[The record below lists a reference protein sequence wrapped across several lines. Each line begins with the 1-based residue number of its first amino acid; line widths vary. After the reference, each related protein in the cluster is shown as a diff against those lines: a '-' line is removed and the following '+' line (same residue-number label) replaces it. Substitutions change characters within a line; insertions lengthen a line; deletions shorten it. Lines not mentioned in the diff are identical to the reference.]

1 MKKGFRDFVCLLA
14 LAVLLLALPAGS
26 LADDEWSANWTSS
39 TSSITYGGTITN
51 GSAVLTAEYYYQT
64 YTIFI
69 EGVHADSGPLGDLV
83 LPTEIDGCTSFIVS
97 TRVFAGNDT
106 LTSITATPSVT
117 SIQPY
122 AFQNCTNLI
131 RADLSACKLTN
142 VRNEIFRGCTSLETV
157 ILPSTITEIE
167 AQAFK
172 DCTSLNTVYILSETP
187 PEISTDSFANCSS
200 DLRIVSVNA
209 DVDEYP
215 NVPGWSAYADKIVGA
230 SLLTASPASHAWT
243 VQRHGTANAQTF
255 TLTNEDG
262 HNAEAIASLSVAL
275 AGANADAFTLSTD
288 GMSASLNVG
297 GSTRFT
303 VTPKTDLSTGTY
315 QATVQVTAD
324 GVVAATVPLT
334 LNIEG
339 QSLAN
344 AQVQVAGGDAIDYTG
359 QEQRP
364 AVTVTLNGT
373 LLTENQDYTL
383 SYSNNTN
390 AGTATVTVTGTGDY
404 SKTAT
409 GTFTI
414 HPVTITLDSVTL
426 QSKIYDGTTDATVE
440 SVGFTGLVGSETLA
454 SGTGYTAA
462 AAFDS
467 AAAGD
472 GRTATV
478 TVTLKTANYTF
489 ADGATAARQLED
501 QTIARRPVT
510 ITPDAKSKA
519 YGQSD
524 SELTYAASGL
534 VSGDSLVGALS
545 RAEGEDAGSHLIG
558 QNTLTDANNP
568 NYAITFDGTKA
579 LTIEQAG
586 VDLSVTVTPAS
597 QKAGSPVTVTVTTQN
612 AEANLMDAGWA
623 QPEGDVTV
631 TVGSDSISMT
641 RDGDAWTGTYT
652 VPQGTP
658 AGDMTVSAAIA
669 ATTNYLEASK
679 TVNLAVAEKGAVAL
693 TLTPSASAVT
703 YGDAVTLTADVS
715 KADSSDPDAL
725 TGDVRFYLDSVDAPH
740 QLGEPQDVTGELS
753 VTLDRAELTAGT
765 HTVYAVY
772 EGNSAFADRQTQIDI
787 MVAARTLGW
796 DASGLSASRSQA
808 QAGEAEVHGT
818 LRLTGRLDGD
828 AVTLI
833 PDTGLVTSGLAGVA
847 QPGEYQVKVVPQSG
861 AYALNNPNYA
871 LPDDGPVITAFVY
884 ASTEEDVPS
893 TGSDRLK
900 LVMEAGL
907 SSVPASLAGTYAS
920 PAQLEAALR
929 ADVTAL
935 GVPGADVAIYDVTLM
950 VSRDGGQ
957 SWSEVTESDFPASGI
972 TVTLPY
978 PAGTG
983 AQGYVFTVAH
993 MFSSGA
999 NAGRIEH
1006 PTATAT
1012 EKGVSFT
1019 VTGLSP
1025 VALGWTAGNYA
1036 VTLHPSGGT
1045 IAAGKDVT
1053 GYTYGVGAALP
1064 TAADVTRDGYTFDGW
1079 YDNAALTGSPVTV
1092 ITTAD
1097 VGNREYWAKWLSA
1110 GVGLKSV
1117 SVDGTAGVIDGT
1129 EISVVLPAGSSLPA
1143 DAQQIA
1149 VTPADAQASVSMPVT
1164 ADGGATWTFTV
1175 TAQDGTSRAYT
1186 LRITLAVALPQT
1198 GDASHVGLWM
1208 LLMLL
1213 SLGGLSLLAL
1223 GRRRQGG
1230 ER

>member
-315 QATVQVTAD
+315 
-324 GVVAATVPLT
+324 
-334 LNIEG
+334 
-339 QSLAN
+339 
-344 AQVQVAGGDAIDYTG
+344 
-359 QEQRP
+359 
-364 AVTVTLNGT
+364 
-373 LLTENQDYTL
+373 
-383 SYSNNTN
+383 
-390 AGTATVTVTGTGDY
+390 
-404 SKTAT
+404 
-409 GTFTI
+409 
-414 HPVTITLDSVTL
+414 
-426 QSKIYDGTTDATVE
+426 
-440 SVGFTGLVGSETLA
+440 
-454 SGTGYTAA
+454 
-462 AAFDS
+462 
-467 AAAGD
+467 
-472 GRTATV
+472 
-478 TVTLKTANYTF
+478 
-489 ADGATAARQLED
+489 
-501 QTIARRPVT
+501 
-510 ITPDAKSKA
+510 
-519 YGQSD
+519 
-524 SELTYAASGL
+524 
-534 VSGDSLVGALS
+534 
-545 RAEGEDAGSHLIG
+545 
-558 QNTLTDANNP
+558 
-568 NYAITFDGTKA
+568 
-579 LTIEQAG
+579 
-586 VDLSVTVTPAS
+586 
-597 QKAGSPVTVTVTTQN
+597 
-612 AEANLMDAGWA
+612 
-623 QPEGDVTV
+623 
-631 TVGSDSISMT
+631 
-641 RDGDAWTGTYT
+641 
-652 VPQGTP
+652 
-658 AGDMTVSAAIA
+658 
-669 ATTNYLEASK
+669 LEASK

-725 TGDVRFYLDSVDAPH
+725 TGDVRFYLDSVDATH

-787 MVAARTLGW
+787 MVAARTLGG
-796 DASGLSASRSQA
+796 DASELSASRSQA

-983 AQGYVFTVAH
+983 TQGYVFTVAH

-1110 GVGLKSV
+1110 GVGLKPV

-1129 EISVVLPAGSSLPA
+1129 EISVVLPAGSSLPT

-1198 GDASHVGLWM
+1198 GDASYYRMKLSAASGLFEP
-1208 LLMLL
+1208 
-1213 SLGGLSLLAL
+1213 LGP
-1223 GRRRQGG
+1223 GRR
-1230 ER
+1230 